1 MEFIEIMRSRL
12 FFAGYLAIICLIGLS
27 GSLSAAPGKIKSVLK
42 KPYKHEYPGYPEVSN
57 TKPVNKPWVVY
68 SARSENTLYSDKQL
82 KYASSRASFLDS
94 FYVASMSGTV
104 FELIRYKPDML
115 DYNCKITDPS
125 KIEYA
130 GWVDE
135 SALLLTDKGFMNTN
149 ERVPLKYITMLN
161 GPKVLETFRKGVAGN
176 QVRVFSD
183 PELTQEIFDK
193 TTELSQ
199 LVYVYRI
206 LKGKTLIGTRPSFI
220 PGQGKD
226 VILGW
231 VPQELVQAWG
241 TGLCITP
248 MENGIHTYLFSSSA
262 EAQGLK
268 SKLSKAIKMSGTECN
283 LGNTWPGL
291 PVFGTSTTRIRDTTY
306 RIIHTGAVLN
316 PFSYENAHIL
326 NVKGHK
332 ITYNQLCEFAEK
344 SRNINLV
351 FALNMGADTKEF
363 MPVLLN
369 AFLDLEQY
377 FKEYMQGYSL
387 SFAVY
392 DCAGKPGQDK
402 TFYNSYSS
410 ILPSLIDITKES
422 VEDKKVTSANGIMNG
437 LGQVAGFFNGREKE
451 TNIVLVIST
460 RGDANT
466 EHGSYRQRLKKT
478 CDDLAA
484 ANVRPIFFQPYS
496 ASNEAY
502 TALIMQGKNIMER
515 LSESVQ
521 PQKRILHVGNTTEK
535 HYSNAFRNSEFGTT
549 NVYCLDY
556 PDNSAHQG
564 FLIFPTVGTKTD
576 GKYLAGAFDSLLV
589 QVEYENKRNIE
600 SIRNV
605 FNSPAVFNNQVNT
618 AFASYCGR
626 TEKLGDDLAIQCRN
640 FNFNY
645 FVPGYSISPVGSKR
659 FYRQSLL
666 LTSEEYES
674 LVRTF
679 KGLRFDLLLE
689 NQGPTNRNTC
699 YAGLVKALDPG
710 MLSKGK
716 TYYNDQP
723 LAAFFFKALRG
734 YTPQKKG
741 FSSIKIGYLEGS
753 KTYMTQEQFVQA
765 IEEIN
770 AKLNKFYSIRNNS
783 SAILES
789 GGERY
794 YLISEEYLP

>member
-1 MEFIEIMRSRL
+1 MRSRF
-12 FFAGYLAIICLIGLS
+12 FFAGYLIIVCFIGLS

-42 KPYKHEYPGYPEVSN
+42 KPYKYEYPGYPVVSN

-68 SARSENTLYSDKQL
+68 SARSENTVYGDKLL
-82 KYASSRASFLDS
+82 KYASSKAGFLDS
-94 FYVASMSGTV
+94 FYVASTSGTAL
-104 FELIRYKPDML
+104 ELIRYKPDML
-115 DYNCKITDPS
+115 DYSCKIIDPA

-130 GWVDE
+130 GWMDE
-135 SALLLTDKGFMNTN
+135 SALLLSDRGFMNTN
-149 ERVPLKYITMLN
+149 EQMPLKYITMLN
-161 GPKVLETFRKGVAGN
+161 GSKVLETFKKSVAGN

-183 PELTQEIFDK
+183 PELTQEILDK
-193 TTELSQ
+193 ATELSQ
-199 LVYVYRI
+199 LVYVYREY
-206 LKGKTLIGTRPSFI
+206 KGKILIGTRPVFS

-231 VPQELVQAWG
+231 VPRELVQAWG

-248 MENGIHTYLFSSSA
+248 LEDGIQNYLFSSSA

-268 SKLSKAIKMSGTECN
+268 NNLAKAIKISGMECN
-283 LGNTWPGL
+283 LGNPWPGL

-316 PFSYENAHIL
+316 PFTYDNAHIL
-326 NVKGHK
+326 NVKGNK
-332 ITYNQLCEFAEK
+332 ITYGQLCEFAEK

-351 FALNMGADTKEF
+351 FALNMGNDTKEF

-392 DCAGKPGQDK
+392 DCSGKPGQNK
-402 TFYNSYSS
+402 SFHTSYPA

-422 VEDKKVTSANGIMNG
+422 VEGNKPASPNGIVNG
-437 LGQVAGFFNGREKE
+437 LGQVAGFFAGREKE
-451 TNIVLVIST
+451 TNIVLVISS
-460 RGDANT
+460 RGDANIDNS
-466 EHGSYRQRLKKT
+466 SYRQRLKKAG
-478 CDDLAA
+478 DDLAA
-484 ANVRPIFFQPYS
+484 ANVRPVFFQPYS

-502 TALIMQGKNIMER
+502 TALIMQAKNILER
-515 LSESVQ
+515 VSESVQ
-521 PQKRILHVGNTTEK
+521 PQKRIVQVGNMTEK
-535 HYSNAFRNSEFGTT
+535 HYSNAFRNPESGAT

-556 PDNSAHQG
+556 PDNAAHQG

-576 GKYLAGAFDSLLV
+576 GKYLTGAFDSLLV
-589 QVEYENKRNIE
+589 QIEYENKRNIE

-618 AFASYCGR
+618 TFTSYCGR
-626 TEKLGDDLAIQCRN
+626 TEKLGDDLAMQCRN
-640 FNFNY
+640 FNFSY

-659 FYRQSLL
+659 FYGQSLL

-689 NQGPTNRNTC
+689 NQGPTNRNSC
-699 YAGLVKALDPG
+699 YTAIVKALDPG
-710 MLSKGK
+710 ILSNGK

-723 LAAFFFKALRG
+723 IATFFSKALRG
-734 YTPQKKG
+734 YIPQKKG
-741 FSSIKIGYLEGS
+741 FNSIKIGYLEGS

-770 AKLNKFYSIRNNS
+770 ARLNRFYSVRNNS
-783 SAILES
+783 NAILES

-794 YLISEEYLP
+794 YLISEDYLP